1 MDNRWC
7 RQPFRHWCV
16 KVFAYLFGNTG
27 AKSPWCC
34 CTPSPTPQHHLDGV
48 GQVDPSPMQMKANS
62 YPPDTSRPSRPRH
75 TPRHGRDKAHCA
87 TTPPPWARRL
97 QCRVRGAALMTKLPL
112 RGAESETTATSGT
125 RIISATRAAPPPRAE
140 WANGDVHYSERAAAL
155 APSVAANKAA
165 KAEGEGLRNRERNRI
180 GSSCGQDA
188 RRCIQI
194 GRAAR

>member
-1 MDNRWC
+1 
-7 RQPFRHWCV
+7 
-16 KVFAYLFGNTG
+16 
-27 AKSPWCC
+27 
-34 CTPSPTPQHHLDGV
+34 
-48 GQVDPSPMQMKANS
+48 MQMKANS

-87 TTPPPWARRL
+87 ATPPPWARRL

-140 WANGDVHYSERAAAL
+140 WANVHYSERAAAL
-155 APSVAANKAA
+155 APSVAANEAA